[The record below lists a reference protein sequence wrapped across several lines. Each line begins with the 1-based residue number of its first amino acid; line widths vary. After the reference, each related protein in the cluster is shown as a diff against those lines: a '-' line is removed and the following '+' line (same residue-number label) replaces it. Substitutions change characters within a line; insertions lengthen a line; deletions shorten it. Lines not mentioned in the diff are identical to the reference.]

1 MTTRGS
7 FDLHFPDS
15 SCDLHVPTYTLLLY
29 PFEFSPLGI
38 ASSCLV
44 TIFFRVV
51 FKNIYFYVFSFLL
64 RWVLVLSYEIFCM
77 LTDSLIVKQAQ

>member
-7 FDLHFPDS
+7 FDVYFPES
-15 SCDLHVPTYTLLLY
+15 LCDLHVPTYTLLLY

-44 TIFFRVV
+44 TIF
-51 FKNIYFYVFSFLL
+51 L
-64 RWVLVLSYEIFCM
+64 
-77 LTDSLIVKQAQ
+77 